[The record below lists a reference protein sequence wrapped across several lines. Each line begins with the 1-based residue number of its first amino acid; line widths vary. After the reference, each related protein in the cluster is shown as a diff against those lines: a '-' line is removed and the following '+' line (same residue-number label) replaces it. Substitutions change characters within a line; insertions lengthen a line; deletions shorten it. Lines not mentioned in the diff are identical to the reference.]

1 MAAFGAKYPRFAPNK
16 TVTPAGVVTY
26 DAPVT
31 IGALNKADLTV
42 TMASGKVYGD
52 NELQESIDEFVSGTL
67 AMETS
72 DMEDAVAGKIYGA
85 TVLEK
90 LCTYNTGDT
99 PPEGGL
105 GYYKTLVRGGK
116 KIFKTVF
123 YPRAKAAI
131 GNDTAATKADSITFS
146 TVATNW
152 TIMADKRGNWRL
164 TEEHATEEAAKA
176 WLDTQMGV
184 AGDS

>member
-1 MAAFGAKYPRFAPNK
+1 M
-16 TVTPAGVVTY
+16 
-26 DAPVT
+26 
-31 IGALNKADLTV
+31 
-42 TMASGKVYGD
+42 
-52 NELQESIDEFVSGTL
+52 
-67 AMETS
+67 
-72 DMEDAVAGKIYGA
+72 
-85 TVLEK
+85 
-90 LCTYNTGDT
+90 
-99 PPEGGL
+99 

-131 GNDTAATKADSITFS
+131 GNDTAATKAASITFS

-184 AGDS
+184 ASDA